1 MAVDSATDIN
11 SLVNKTSASAN
22 LASSDPTA
30 MQDRFLK
37 LLVAQI
43 NNQDPLNPMDNAQM
57 TTQMAQINTVAGI
70 QQLNGTMQSMTAQF
84 TAMQVLQGAALV
96 GRDVLT
102 ASDRLVLDA
111 QNMGR
116 GALDLAG
123 AVDNVKIE
131 ILNGAGTVVDTLSAG
146 SLPAGRHEFSWD
158 GSNYTGTGDL
168 NFRVIATRAGKTV
181 EATGLVRST
190 VASVGS
196 ENGIMKIQLVGR
208 EPVAYA
214 DLKAIL

>member
-1 MAVDSATDIN
+1 MTTAVNNYTYSPTTSNAGAT
-11 SLVNKTSASAN
+11 
-22 LASSDPTA
+22 TA
-30 MQDRFLK
+30 GEMQDRFLK

-57 TTQMAQINTVAGI
+57 TTQMAQINTVSGI
-70 QQLNGTMQSMTAQF
+70 QQLNTTMQGMTAQF

-102 ASDRLVLDA
+102 ESDKLVLDDEGI
-111 QNMGR
+111 GR

-123 AVDNVKIE
+123 PVDNVKVE
-131 ILNGAGTVVDTLSAG
+131 ILNAAGTVVDTLSAG
-146 SLPAGRHEFSWD
+146 SLPAGRHDFAWD
-158 GSNYTGTGDL
+158 SKDYAGTGDL
-168 NFRVIATRAGKTV
+168 KFRIVATRAGKEV

-190 VASVGS
+190 VSSVGS

-208 EPVAYA
+208 DPVAYA